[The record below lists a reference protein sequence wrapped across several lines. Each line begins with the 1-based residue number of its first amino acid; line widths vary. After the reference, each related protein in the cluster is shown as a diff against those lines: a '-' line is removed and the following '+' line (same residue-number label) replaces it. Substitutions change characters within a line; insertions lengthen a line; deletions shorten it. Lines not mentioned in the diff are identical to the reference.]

1 MEIEIKIKRDPK
13 AEPELRKVEDNST
26 IEDLLEEIQKELPYR
41 IIAARRNNVTV
52 PLTNVIDG
60 PCEIT
65 LLDMRDPSAN
75 QIYQRSVIFLYLK
88 AVFDVLG
95 TNNVVVA
102 NSLNKGIYTEIR
114 TAAPVTMKEIHG
126 VERRMKELYRLDL
139 PIERKV
145 LERDE
150 AIALLEKAGYS
161 QRLRL
166 VRNSPELDTIPVYS
180 IEGFYSFYYSFM
192 VPSTGYIDLFE
203 LRKCRRGVVLRF
215 PEPARPDVLPEY
227 RDDVKLYNAF
237 GEATKWGQLMGI
249 RYVEDLNDKIEDGT
263 YRQVIQTSEALHEK
277 KIAQFADMIARQG
290 KRMILIAGP
299 SSSGKTTF
307 AQRLCTQLRVNG
319 LSPLYMGTDDYFVE
333 RADTPKDENGEP
345 NFEDIDAIDLELFN
359 SNMNALLRGDEVDL
373 PVFDF
378 VTGTK
383 QYGKRITRAQK
394 GQPIVIEGIHGLN
407 RTLTA
412 GIPDEAKFKIYI
424 SPLTQLHIDDHNR
437 IPTTDARMLRRIVR
451 DYQFR
456 GHTAQSTIRQWPKV
470 RAGEDKNIFPFNGEA
485 DVLFN
490 SVHIYELAVLKK
502 YAEPLLMAI
511 RPDEPEFCEAV
522 RMLKFLKY
530 FRTIEDDSIIVNN
543 SIIREFIGGSVY
555 VD

>member
-1 MEIEIKIKRDPK
+1 MEITIGIKKDPK
-13 AEPELRKVEDNST
+13 AAPEERKVELNTT
-26 IEDLLEEIQKELPYR
+26 IEQVVKLYQKELPYR
-41 IIAARRNNVTV
+41 VLAARKNNVTV
-52 PLTNVIDG
+52 PLTNVIDS
-60 PCEIT
+60 PSELT
-65 LLDMRDPSAN
+65 FLDLRDPSAN
-75 QIYQRSVIFLYLK
+75 QIYQRSTIFLYLK
-88 AVFDVLG
+88 AVFDVLKCS
-95 TNNVVVA
+95 NVVVA
-102 NSLNKGIYTEIR
+102 NSLNKGVYTEIR
-114 TAAPVTMKEIHG
+114 TGTALTAKDIKA
-126 VERRMKELYRLDL
+126 VERRMKQLAKADL
-139 PIERKV
+139 PIDRK
-145 LERDE
+145 LLSREE
-150 AIALLEKAGYS
+150 ALQLLEPAPYN
-161 QRLRL
+161 QMLRL
-166 VRNSPELDTIPVYS
+166 IESSPEMDEIPVYA
-180 IEGFYSFYYSFM
+180 IDDFYSFYYSFM
-192 VPSTGYIDLFE
+192 VPSTGYLEHFE
-203 LRKCRRGVVLRF
+203 LRRCRRGIILRF
-215 PEPARPDVLPEY
+215 PEPARPNVIPEY

-249 RYVEDLNDKIEDGT
+249 RYVEDLNEKILDGS
-263 YRQVIQTSEALHEK
+263 YRQIIQTSEALHEK
-277 KIAQFADMIARQG
+277 KIAQIADMIAKMG
-290 KRMILIAGP
+290 KRIILIAGP

-319 LSPLYMGTDDYFVE
+319 LTPLYLGTDDYFVE
-333 RADTPKDENGEP
+333 RPDTPKDANGEP
-345 NFEDIDAIDLELFN
+345 NFEDIEAIDLDLFN
-359 SNMNALLRGDEVDL
+359 SNMNALLAGEEVDL

-378 VTGTK
+378 REGTK
-383 QYGKRITRAQK
+383 MYGRRITRAQK

-407 RTLTA
+407 KTLTA
-412 GIPDEAKFKIYI
+412 GIPDEEKFKIYI

-470 RAGEDKNIFPFNGEA
+470 RAGEDKNIFPYNGEA

-502 YAEPLLMAI
+502 YAEPLLAAI

-543 SIIREFIGGSVY
+543 SIIREFIGGSVF

>member
-412 GIPDEAKFKIYI
+412 GIPDDAKFKIYI